1 MNWLKLVIAL
11 SIKVVLVLLGLYLFG
26 STLVLYQG
34 F

>member
-1 MNWLKLVIAL
+1 MKWLTLVIAL
-11 SIKVVLVLLGLYLFG
+11 SIKVVLVLLGLFLFG